1 MNVRW
6 VALAASMAAVTVS
19 AQPASVDLQSKV
31 IGNQEQPRVMVIVPW
46 QDVAGPNELFKEFI
60 PQAQDDSG
68 LLERDTFL
76 RELDYR
82 RQIEPSAGQ

>member
-1 MNVRW
+1 
-6 VALAASMAAVTVS
+6 
-19 AQPASVDLQSKV
+19 
-31 IGNQEQPRVMVIVPW
+31 MVIVPW

-60 PQAQDDSG
+60 PQAQDDGG